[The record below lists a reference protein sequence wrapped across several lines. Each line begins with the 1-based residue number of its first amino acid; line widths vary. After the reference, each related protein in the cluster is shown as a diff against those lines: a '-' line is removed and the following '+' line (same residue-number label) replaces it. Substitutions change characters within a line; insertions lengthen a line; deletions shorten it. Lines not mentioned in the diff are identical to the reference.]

1 MASSTR
7 FASRLARL
15 GAAGLLLASLVSLS
29 ACASVQARLMN
40 AFPFYGMAYDDNGQ
54 AAADVEVRLSEELVT
69 MSDFNGRFV
78 FNDILPGDYQLVAG
92 KPGLETLR
100 QSVKVSGQGD
110 VLYLRL
116 VSLNGLYVSFT
127 EEFCGR
133 QWQAAAGYL
142 ERALAIDPA
151 SGLLRYA
158 QASLLYA
165 PLRADRDWAAA
176 EAILLALL
184 AEGAREP
191 ALFRLLADIAEF
203 DKLDIPAAIDY
214 LNRYLQLEYDS
225 AVVERL
231 GRLRGE

>member
-1 MASSTR
+1 M
-7 FASRLARL
+7 
-15 GAAGLLLASLVSLS
+15 
-29 ACASVQARLMN
+29 
-40 AFPFYGMAYDDNGQ
+40 
-54 AAADVEVRLSEELVT
+54 
-69 MSDFNGRFV
+69 
-78 FNDILPGDYQLVAG
+78 
-92 KPGLETLR
+92 
-100 QSVKVSGQGD
+100 
-110 VLYLRL
+110 
-116 VSLNGLYVSFT
+116 
-127 EEFCGR
+127 
-133 QWQAAAGYL
+133 
-142 ERALAIDPA
+142 
-151 SGLLRYA
+151 LRYA